1 MDRSQTFLISWH
13 HLTGYITRLDVP
25 AGYMPVYHDNL
36 EMPHEPLKVRRSKMM
51 DLKDPEARVEFLTIV
66 ATIALRRL
74 ARYSRYAEGVAKIR
88 KSRR

>member
-1 MDRSQTFLISWH
+1 M
-13 HLTGYITRLDVP
+13 TGYITRLDVP

-36 EMPHEPLKVRRSKMM
+36 TMPHEPLRVKRSKMM
-51 DLKDPEARVEFLTIV
+51 NLKDSEARVEFLNVI

-74 ARYSRYAEGVAKIR
+74 ARYSRYAEGVARIR